1 MRKRL
6 FMLFICIGLL
16 FSVACGTS
24 RNYIIY
30 TKDGKK
36 YIASG
41 KPEYGMT
48 MVVFENAD
56 GQMEYLQKSDID
68 KVVEQKK

>member
-1 MRKRL
+1 ML
-6 FMLFICIGLL
+6 FMCIGLL

-30 TKDGKK
+30 TKGGKK
-36 YIASG
+36 YFATS

-48 MVVFENAD
+48 LVVFENAN
-56 GQMEYLQKSDID
+56 GQKISLPKSDIE
-68 KVVEQKK
+68 KVVDQKQ